1 MPKKSGIIDEI
12 DKKILR
18 ELEEDA
24 RQSDS
29 SIARKVR
36 LSKQVIN
43 YRIQQMLKK
52 GIINNFYTV
61 VNVGNLGLTTYYVFI
76 QLEKISKEKEEE
88 ILKKIKSLDEVGWL
102 ISCIGKWDIILNL
115 NESSVLNFEKTLN
128 QIIRICEQN
137 LYDYKFTIL
146 SEAEHIGYKFLG
158 SKNYKP
164 LYQGERDKS
173 IRLDFSDE
181 QILRILSQNARINS
195 ITLSKEIKMPL
206 HILSYRMKKLIKGG
220 IIEGF
225 RPKLNINKLGYQW
238 HLLLIKLDFTSEE
251 ERKKLIEFCKY
262 LKNTYYV
269 TSTIGDYNLML
280 DLHIKSTDE
289 LIEIKR
295 ELQDKFP
302 NLIKAYESVM
312 IAEEFKIDY
321 IPKGITT
328 TALLFDLDGTLV
340 NTEKFDGKVLKKVLN
355 SNGLKSDEEFRGYS
369 LEDYISKIT
378 SDKKLQKKIKKEF
391 ISEYELILKNIQI
404 EINNELLRYLK
415 LGFSPLVA
423 LVTANNKRLTRT
435 ILNKTGL
442 SKYFEVII
450 TCEDVKNQKPAPDA
464 YLRALKKLNVSPEN
478 CIVFEDS
485 EAGIKAA
492 KAAGIKNIRKV
503 DYWF

>member
-1 MPKKSGIIDEI
+1 MPKKSDIIDEK

-24 RQSDS
+24 RQTDS
-29 SIARKVR
+29 SIAKKVR
-36 LSKQVIN
+36 LSKQVTN
-43 YRIQQMLKK
+43 YRIQQMIKK
-52 GIINNFYTV
+52 EIINNFYAV

-115 NESSVLNFEKTLN
+115 NENLILNFEKTLN
-128 QIIRICEQN
+128 QIIRICESN

-158 SKNYKP
+158 SQNYKP

-173 IRLDFSDE
+173 LKIDFTDE
-181 QILRILSQNARINS
+181 KILRALSQNARIDFLA
-195 ITLSKEIKMPL
+195 LSKKIKMPL

-251 ERKKLIEFCKY
+251 ERKKLIDFCKY
-262 LKNTYYV
+262 YKNTYYV

-280 DLHIKSTDE
+280 DLHIKSADE
-289 LIEIKR
+289 IIGIKK
-295 ELQDKFP
+295 ELQTKFP

-312 IAEEFKIDY
+312 VAEEFKIDY

-340 NTEKFDGKVLKKVLN
+340 NTEKFDEKLLKKVLK

-391 ISEYELILKNIQI
+391 ISEYELVLKNIQI

-415 LGFSPLVA
+415 LGLSPLVA
-423 LVTANNKRLTRT
+423 LVTTNNKQLTRR

-450 TCEDVKNQKPAPDA
+450 TCEDVKNQKPEPDA
-464 YLRALKKLNVSPEN
+464 YLRALKELNVSPEN

-485 EAGIKAA
+485 EAGVKSA

-503 DYWF
+503 AY

>member
-1 MPKKSGIIDEI
+1 MPKKSDIIDER

-24 RQSDS
+24 RQTDS
-29 SIARKVR
+29 SIAKKVR
-36 LSKQVIN
+36 LSKQVTN

-52 GIINNFYTV
+52 NIINNFYAV
-61 VNVGNLGLTTYYVFI
+61 VNVGNLELTTYYVFI

-88 ILKKIKSLDEVGWL
+88 ILKKINSLDEVGWL

-115 NESSVLNFEKTLN
+115 NESSVLNFEKTLK
-128 QIIRICEQN
+128 QIIRICEPN

-158 SKNYKP
+158 SQNYKP

-173 IRLDFSDE
+173 LKLDVTDE
-181 QILRILSQNARINS
+181 KILRVLSQNARIDY
-195 ITLSKEIKMPL
+195 IALSKKIKMPL
-206 HILSYRMKKLIKGG
+206 HILSYRMKKLIKGR

-262 LKNTYYV
+262 HKNTYYV

-280 DLHIKSTDE
+280 DLHIKSADE
-289 LIEIKR
+289 LIGIKK

-312 IAEEFKIDY
+312 VAEEFKIDY

-340 NTEKFDGKVLKKVLN
+340 NTEKFDGKLLKKILN

-415 LGFSPLVA
+415 LGLSPLVA
-423 LVTANNKRLTRT
+423 LVTANNKQLTRR

-442 SKYFEVII
+442 SEYFEVII
-450 TCEDVKNQKPAPDA
+450 TCEDVKNQKPEPDA
-464 YLRALKKLNVSPEN
+464 YLKALKELNVSPEN

-485 EAGIKAA
+485 ELGIKSA

-503 DYWF
+503 AY